1 MTLEQLRNE
10 SGLKAYKIAE
20 RLKIS
25 RKQYRNLEN
34 GLYKLDNFKIE
45 KLCEVFSKDKAEI
58 IQAIGEANIN
68 DR

>member
-1 MTLEQLRNE
+1 MTLEQLRKE
-10 SGLKAYKIAE
+10 SGIKAYKIAE

-25 RKQYRNLEN
+25 REQYRNLEK
-34 GLYKLDNFKIE
+34 GLYKLNNFKIE

-58 IQAIGEANIN
+58 IQTIGEANVN